1 MDEVDM
7 IELDK
12 YVELQEENEGLK
24 VIIEE
29 LKEQYWELM
38 KELADLENFNG
49 LCEGT

>member
-12 YVELQEENEGLK
+12 YIELQEENAGLK
-24 VIIEE
+24 AVIEE

-38 KELADLENFNG
+38 QELADLERFNG
-49 LCEGT
+49 LCE